1 MSIISK
7 PMTALLISCLVKQ
20 ITADSV
26 HVLAAPGSVGQLI
39 VPACQ
44 GWIDLLKAKMKGGS

>member
-1 MSIISK
+1 
-7 PMTALLISCLVKQ
+7 MTALLISCLVKQ